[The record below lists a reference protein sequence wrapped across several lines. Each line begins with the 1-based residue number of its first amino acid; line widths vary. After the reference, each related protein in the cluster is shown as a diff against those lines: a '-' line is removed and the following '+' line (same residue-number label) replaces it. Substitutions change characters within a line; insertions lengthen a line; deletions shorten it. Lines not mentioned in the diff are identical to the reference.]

1 MLRRHRNK
9 TGFPSTFIIVL
20 LLSCALPCFGA
31 EEGGSKGKGT
41 TNLSIEVRSEGKP
54 VRGIGVF
61 VMNEEPRWSDQDTT
75 DSRGLVN
82 FSEVPRGK
90 VLVQII
96 EKEWKDF
103 GQYYNLGNAEETIH
117 VGLEKKDGGKTKGSQ
132 E

>member
-1 MLRRHRNK
+1 MWRRHRNK
-9 TGFPSTFIIVL
+9 TGFSSTYIFVL
-20 LLSCALPCFGA
+20 LLSCALPCLGA
-31 EEGGSKGKGT
+31 EEGGSKRKET
-41 TNLSIEVRSEGKP
+41 TNLRIEVSSEGKP

-61 VMNEEPRWSDQDTT
+61 VMSDEPRWSDQDTT
-75 DSRGLVN
+75 DSRGMVT

-103 GQYYNLGNAEETIH
+103 GQYYSLAKAEETIR
-117 VGLEKKDGGKTKGSQ
+117 VGLEKKEASKTKGPQ

>member
-1 MLRRHRNK
+1 MLRQHRNK
-9 TGFPSTFIIVL
+9 TGFSSTFIFVL
-20 LLSCALPCFGA
+20 LLSCAMPCFGA
-31 EEGGSKGKGT
+31 EEGGSKRKET
-41 TNLSIEVRSEGKP
+41 TNLRIEVSSEGKP

-75 DSRGLVN
+75 DGRGLVN

-90 VLVQII
+90 VLVQIV

-103 GQYYNLGNAEETIH
+103 GKYYNLGKAEETIR
-117 VGLEKKDGGKTKGSQ
+117 VGLDKKDGSKTKGSQ

>member
-1 MLRRHRNK
+1 MSRQHRNK
-9 TGFPSTFIIVL
+9 TGFSSTFIFVL
-20 LLSCALPCFGA
+20 LLSCAMPCFGA
-31 EEGGSKGKGT
+31 EEGGSKRNET
-41 TNLSIEVRSEGKP
+41 TNLRIEVSSEGKP

-61 VMNEEPRWSDQDTT
+61 VMNEEFRWSDQDTT

-103 GQYYNLGNAEETIH
+103 GQYYNLGKTEETIR
-117 VGLEKKDGGKTKGSQ
+117 VGLEKKDGSKTKESQ

>member
-1 MLRRHRNK
+1 MIL
-9 TGFPSTFIIVL
+9 TMIL
-20 LLSCALPCFGA
+20 LLSAALPCLAA
-31 EEGGSKGKGT
+31 EEGAAKRKET
-41 TNLSIEVRSEGKP
+41 AALRLEVSSEGKP

-61 VMNEEPRWSDQDTT
+61 VMNEEARWSEQDTT

-82 FSEVPRGK
+82 FREVPRGK

-103 GQYYNLGNAEETIH
+103 GQYYSLGKAEESIR
-117 VGLEKKDGGKTKGSQ
+117 VALERRDGAKKKDSP